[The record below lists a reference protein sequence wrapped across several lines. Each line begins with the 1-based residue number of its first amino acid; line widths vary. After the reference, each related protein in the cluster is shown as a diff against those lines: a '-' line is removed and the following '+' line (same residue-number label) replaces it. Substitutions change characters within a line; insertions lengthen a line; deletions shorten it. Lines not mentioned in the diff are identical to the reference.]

1 MTLTTFGVHLLL
13 QDRISIDCIDYRAN
27 GINPEIMESDIS
39 DKTVLQISEELTKAI
54 IEHGN
59 KHGHITMLRAFLRQY
74 EKHRVRLK
82 EKKKDMELAMKAVI
96 NFGRT

>member
-13 QDRISIDCIDYRAN
+13 QDRISIDCIDYRAK
-27 GINPEIMESDIS
+27 GINPERMESDIS

-59 KHGHITMLRAFLRQY
+59 KYGHITMLRTFLRQY
-74 EKHRVRLK
+74 EKYRIQLK
-82 EKKKDMELAMKAVI
+82 EKKKDMDSFLEIMG
-96 NFGRT
+96 NF